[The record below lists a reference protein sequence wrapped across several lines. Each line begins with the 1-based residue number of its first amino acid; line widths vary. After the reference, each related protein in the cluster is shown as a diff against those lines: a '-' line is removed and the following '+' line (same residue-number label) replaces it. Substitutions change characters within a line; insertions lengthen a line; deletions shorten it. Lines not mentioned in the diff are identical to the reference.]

1 MFHLNLKKI
10 RTSKNPKVTQSQIA
24 QAMGVT
30 QQTVVR
36 WENGSGSP
44 DPNTLVPL
52 AEFLGVSLDELCG
65 NNYEDRFVQ
74 VQDKPDLD
82 YFTSAQEAMKFIL
95 EQKQVEAF
103 GGYDLDLMSEEE
115 VIRFANDILIAIQVI
130 GQNYKK

>member
-52 AEFLGVSLDELCG
+52 AEFLGVILDELCG